1 MKLVPL
7 IMAGGKGERFWPK
20 SRQRL
25 PKQFLNLLGDRSM
38 LQLTVSRLEKLVP
51 LTDIHIV
58 TGEEYAVLVKEQLP
72 ELPEQNIILE
82 PIGKNTAPC
91 IGLAATIINHRY
103 GPDAVMIVVPSD
115 HMVNDEE
122 RYLRLLQ
129 AGVQAAQEAGD
140 PLLTIGISPTG
151 PETAYGYI
159 RIGQLQTQIDQEEVY
174 MVDQFVEKP
183 DVKTAEQYIQSGDY
197 YWNSGMFIF
206 KAAAILDNMGL
217 HLPEL
222 KAALDC
228 IKQVLDTDL
237 ITKVLDREYRAMQS
251 ISIDYGVMEKAERVM
266 VMLGEFGWDDVGS
279 WTSMERIN
287 QASESQNIIHGNVV
301 SLDNRGCIVEA
312 GSNQRLIAIMG
323 AEDLIVVDT
332 EDATLIC
339 PKNRAQDVKKILEN
353 LKANK
358 QERYL

>member
-1 MKLVPL
+1 MKIVPL

-20 SRQRL
+20 SRQSL
-25 PKQFLNLLGDRSM
+25 PKQFLNLLGDQSM
-38 LQLTVSRLEKLVP
+38 LQLTVSRLEKMVP

-58 TGEEYAVLVKEQLP
+58 TGDEYADLVKTQLP
-72 ELPEQNIILE
+72 DLPVENIILE

-91 IGLAATIINHRY
+91 IGLAATILARRY
-103 GPDAVMIVVPSD
+103 DTDAVMIVVPSD
-115 HMVNDEE
+115 HMIMNEE
-122 RYLRLLQ
+122 RYLSILQ
-129 AGVQAAQEAGD
+129 AGVQAAQSSNA

-159 RIGQLQTQIDQEEVY
+159 RVGQLQAQLEQEQVY
-174 MVDQFVEKP
+174 LVDQFVEKP
-183 DVKTAEQYIQSGDY
+183 DIKTAEQYLQSGDY
-197 YWNSGMFIF
+197 YWNSGMFVFTI
-206 KAAAILDNMGL
+206 AAILGNMEI

-222 KAALDC
+222 KAALNR
-228 IKQVLDTDL
+228 IEQAVDTDL
-237 ITKVLDREYRAMQS
+237 FPAVLNREYRALKS

-266 VMLGEFGWDDVGS
+266 VIPGEFGWDDVGS

-287 QASESQNIIHGNVV
+287 PACENQNIIRGNVI
-301 SLDNRGCIVEA
+301 SLDNHGCIVEA
-312 GSNQRLIAIMG
+312 GSNQRLIAILG

-353 LKANK
+353 LKASR
-358 QERYL
+358 QEQYL